1 MVGLILALEAARTV
15 VIVEA
20 EVGWLAEAVAQTG
33 GTLVER
39 VLLVVVS
46 TGAILAEEALAL
58 ELVVE
63 AVAATE
69 LVAAEQA
76 Y

>member
-1 MVGLILALEAARTV
+1 MVGWILALEAARTV
-15 VIVEA
+15 VMVGA
-20 EVGWLAEAVAQTG
+20 EGGWLVEAVAQTG
-33 GTLVER
+33 GTLVDR
-39 VLLVVVS
+39 VRSVVVS
-46 TGAILAEEALAL
+46 TEAMLAEDALAL

-76 Y
+76 

>member
-1 MVGLILALEAARTV
+1 M
-15 VIVEA
+15 
-20 EVGWLAEAVAQTG
+20 EAVAQTG

-39 VLLVVVS
+39 VRSVVVS
-46 TGAILAEEALAL
+46 TEAMLAEDALAL

-76 Y
+76 